1 MKNHNQPNQ
10 PLTPSQWKL
19 YRYLRD
25 RSLFNLDTCVAEICE
40 FMPDVYTLN
49 GKESNFSNCPT
60 LYKDIDIINAST
72 EVEKIIIKDNNNFKL
87 ATKEEARR
95 YADKMKERAIKVFK
109 KYWDVE
115 RKIANDGQ
123 GKLVSCQNEA
133 IDETSQARHFV
144 ETFIKEVEDG
154 VPR

>member
-1 MKNHNQPNQ
+1 MKNHNQP
-10 PLTPSQWKL
+10 LTPNQWKL

-25 RSLFNLDTCVAEICE
+25 RSLFSLDTCVAEICDY
-40 FMPDVYTLN
+40 MPEAYTLN
-49 GKESNFSNCPT
+49 GKESNFSNCPN
-60 LYKDIDIINAST
+60 LYRDIYVINASS

-87 ATKEEARR
+87 ATKEEARK

-123 GKLVSCQNEA
+123 GKLISCQNKA
-133 IDETSQARHFV
+133 IDATSDARQFV

-154 VPR
+154 LSS